1 MKLFFPFLLLM
12 GTMSIQAQNCNCKEN
27 YEWTKKT
34 FEENDAG
41 YRHILDT
48 KGRNAYDLHNKVTN
62 EKVANITDY
71 YQCKAA
77 LEEWVKF
84 FRTDHF
90 RFTLT
95 DKAVKNQLNS
105 EHFQP
110 VKQKAFNIE
119 QFKKT
124 LAANKEDNIE
134 GIWSRGSNLI
144 AVKKEGSTFVGS
156 IINTQNKDWNKD
168 DILFSLNQ
176 DLKSGTYYQRNFKP
190 VPVKKVLYL
199 GKNLLQID
207 DAVFQRSYP
216 SFTYQD
222 NTKEYNQIKTS
233 GKTFG
238 YKKDD
243 NTVYLRIPAFH
254 QNKKAIDSTLASLDK
269 LITSTPNLI
278 IDLRDCQGGQDSNYQ
293 GLIKYLYTN
302 PIRTVM
308 AEIYSTPQNN
318 KIWDTLINSSDTDAE
333 DKETYKKIQTTL
345 NNKLGQFVN
354 VFGKDVT
361 INTQDKVLPYPKN
374 VAVIIHENNFSTTE
388 QFILLAKQSRKVK
401 FFGRKTGG
409 ALDVS
414 NMVEATPPS
423 GDFVFEYCISRSLRI
438 PELPVDDLGIHPDFY
453 IDKTIPEDQWV
464 DFTSNTMKNWN

>member
-1 MKLFFPFLLLM
+1 M
-12 GTMSIQAQNCNCKEN
+12 
-27 YEWTKKT
+27 
-34 FEENDAG
+34 
-41 YRHILDT
+41 
-48 KGRNAYDLHNKVTN
+48 
-62 EKVANITDY
+62 
-71 YQCKAA
+71 
-77 LEEWVKF
+77 EEWIKF

-124 LAANKEDNIE
+124 LATSKEDNIE

-144 AVKKEGSTFVGS
+144 AVKKEGNTFVGS
-156 IINTQNKDWNKD
+156 IIKHKNKDWNKD

-176 DLKSGTYYQRNFKP
+176 DLKSGTYYQKNLKP
-190 VPVKKVLYL
+190 VPVKKALYL

-207 DAVFQRSYP
+207 DVVFQRSYP
-216 SFTYQD
+216 SFYISGQYKRIQPD
-222 NTKEYNQIKTS
+222 KTS

-254 QNKKAIDSTLASLDK
+254 QKNKKAIDSTLASLDK
-269 LITSTPNLI
+269 LIASTPNLI

-308 AEIYSTPQNN
+308 TEMYSTPQNN

-333 DKETYKKIQTTL
+333 DKETYKKIQSTL
-345 NNKLGQFVN
+345 NSKLGQFVN
-354 VFGKDVT
+354 IYGKDVT
-361 INTQDKVLPYPKN
+361 VSKKT
-374 VAVIIHENNFSTTE
+374 
-388 QFILLAKQSRKVK
+388 R
-401 FFGRKTGG
+401 FFLFQK
-409 ALDVS
+409 
-414 NMVEATPPS
+414 M
-423 GDFVFEYCISRSLRI
+423 
-438 PELPVDDLGIHPDFY
+438 
-453 IDKTIPEDQWV
+453 
-464 DFTSNTMKNWN
+464 